1 MAAVPFSVVAST
13 TAARSAGSPLAASR
27 RSLTAGRFPALATTI
42 SGVTPCSREDIQD
55 RRRAGCHPVGLK
67 EEALRVRGREESS
80 LTEGRFPALATTT
93 SGVTPCSR
101 EDI

>member
-1 MAAVPFSVVAST
+1 LPQPS
-13 TAARSAGSPLAASR
+13 AASR
-27 RSLTAGRFPALATTI
+27 PVQGKI
-42 SGVTPCSREDIQD
+42 YKD

-80 LTEGRFPALATTT
+80 FTEGRFPALATTI